1 MTVTTTTTTNTYTGD
16 GTTTAFSFTFEILE
30 TTDIKVIVVTTATGV
45 ESVRSI
51 GTGSTNYAVTG
62 TGNVNGGTVT
72 FVTAPTASETVFL
85 MRNMAFTQPTD
96 YRTNDPFPAET
107 HENALDRMALQIQQ
121 VSRRL
126 DRALLRP
133 ESDTTSGALPHNID
147 LKGGVLKFNS
157 SSGVPEADSSLTDVA
172 TSSANG
178 LMSSSDKAKL
188 DGIEASATT
197 DQTASEILS
206 AIKTVDG
213 ASSGLDADLLDGQ
226 QGSYYLDASN
236 FSGLGTVATLNVGIG
251 NNNIP
256 KFTSGVADNDFLKVD
271 GSVIEGRSAS
281 EVVSDLG
288 VITADS
294 TTTLTNKTID
304 ASQLSG
310 TIANARLD
318 AQLQDVAGLA
328 VTDGGFIVGD
338 GSNFVLETGATVR
351 TSLGLGTA
359 ATLDTGISNTN
370 IPKFT
375 SGVADND
382 FLKVDGTAIEGRSA
396 AEVLSDIGG
405 ITASSTDTLTN
416 KTIDASQLSGTVA
429 DARLPASI
437 SSDITG
443 NAATATLAST
453 TTVSDSTANTNFPVV
468 FHDESNGLLD
478 DTGALRYNPSTGELL
493 VPKLTVAGTTT
504 TVDTVTM
511 NAANAII
518 FEGAT
523 ADAHE
528 TTLTITD
535 PTADRTITLPN
546 ATGTVLLADGDGS
559 SLTNVNA
566 TTLDSLDST
575 SFLRSDA
582 ADTKTSGN
590 LHFSDNVKA
599 TFGDTSSPDLEIFHD
614 GNSSLIDDRGTG
626 SLFIRSSQV
635 NIQNNPS
642 ESSRENMATFA
653 ENGAVTLMHDGAVKF
668 FTTSSGATVT
678 GTLVAD
684 GVDLDDNEEIRL
696 GSSQDGAIRHTGSNL
711 QIFETTGGIQITNF
725 ANDLDVDIRTDDGS
739 GGTALY
745 FKADGSTGASE
756 LYNYGNLKL
765 ATTSTGATVTGVLTA
780 DGVDVGDNEKLRLGA
795 SQDLEI
801 FHDGS
806 NSAIIDQGTGGL
818 FIRGTAINIDDSSSN
833 DYITATEGGAVTLF
847 HNGSARLITT
857 STGAKVTGG
866 TGDGVLIIEA
876 DTDNVNE
883 SDTALLQLSQDGG
896 LVNAYIGFDGVN
908 NLFIKGTSTGD
919 IQLLTATGEVLAK
932 GTGNGAFELYHDN
945 SKKLETTSSGA
956 TVTGTLQ
963 AEANNTSSAGLVS
976 IQQSGTGD
984 ASINFALVGTKGY
997 SIGIDNSDSNKFKIS
1012 SSETIGTNDI
1022 LEIDTSNNAT
1032 LNGDLTLTSTDA
1044 GATENPTLDLFRNS
1058 ASPAVNDVIGH
1069 ITFSGENDASQKTTY
1084 AEIETIITDE
1094 TDGTEDSSVKFNA
1107 IRGGS
1112 STTYYQI
1119 GFGVNQFHKDVLIES
1134 SDAGAT
1140 ENPTLDLYRNSA
1152 SPADNDVLGHI
1163 HFSGE
1168 NDADQKVIYNEI
1180 ESRLIDASDG
1190 TEDGRLVINTMTG
1203 GSLITHYSTGFGFNQ
1218 FHREVLLA
1226 SGINLQFEGATS
1238 DGVRTTLTV
1247 ADPTSSRTITLPD
1260 ASGTVQVTSSSDR
1273 RLKKNI
1279 EQAQSASQKID
1290 DINVYQFDWIEDGKH
1305 EDFGVVAQEMQEV
1318 FPDCVAVQDPETGY
1332 LGIDY
1337 SKLVPVLLKEIKD
1350 LRARVADLE
1359 NKNG

>member
-85 MRNMAFTQPTD
+85 MRNMGFTQPTD

-310 TIANARLD
+310 T
-318 AQLQDVAGLA
+318 
-328 VTDGGFIVGD
+328 
-338 GSNFVLETGATVR
+338 
-351 TSLGLGTA
+351 
-359 ATLDTGISNTN
+359 
-370 IPKFT
+370 
-375 SGVADND
+375 
-382 FLKVDGTAIEGRSA
+382 
-396 AEVLSDIGG
+396 
-405 ITASSTDTLTN
+405 
-416 KTIDASQLSGTVA
+416 VA

-511 NAANAII
+511 NAANAIV

-535 PTADRTITLPN
+535 PTADRTITLPDATGTVSLLTN
-546 ATGTVLLADGDGS
+546 TETLTNKTLTTPVINGFSGTGNGSITGDLTLTSTDAGAGADPILELYRNSASPTDGDVLGEIHFFGNDEGGTKTKYAEIKSIAGSEDNGNERGQLLFNLVQNGTEDVQFISMGFNLIQFFKNPILRPNVNIQFEGSSDDAHETTLTVTDPTADRTITLPDATGTVLLADGDGS

-582 ADTKTSGN
+582 ADTKTSGH
-590 LHFSDNVKA
+590 LDFSDNVRLR
-599 TFGDTSSPDLEIFHD
+599 FGDGNDLQIFHN
-614 GNSSLIDDRGTG
+614 GSNSSIQDAGTG
-626 SLFIRSSQV
+626 GLI
-635 NIQNNPS
+635 IQAEASTKITNVGAS
-642 ESSRENMATFA
+642 ETY
-653 ENGAVTLMHDGAVKF
+653 AVFNQDGAV
-668 FTTSSGATVT
+668 
-678 GTLVAD
+678 D
-684 GVDLDDNEEIRL
+684 
-696 GSSQDGAIRHTGSNL
+696 
-711 QIFETTGGIQITNF
+711 
-725 ANDLDVDIRTDDGS
+725 
-739 GGTALY
+739 LY
-745 FKADGSTGASE
+745 FDNNKKF
-756 LYNYGNLKL
+756 N
-765 ATTSTGATVTGVLTA
+765 TTSTGATVTGVLTA
-780 DGVDVGDNEKLRLGA
+780 DGVDLGDDEKIRLGD

-801 FHDGS
+801 YHDGS
-806 NSAIIDQGTGGL
+806 NS
-818 FIRGTAINIDDSSSN
+818 FIKDT
-833 DYITATEGGAVTLF
+833 
-847 HNGSARLITT
+847 
-857 STGAKVTGG
+857 G
-866 TGDGVLIIEA
+866 TGDLVIEA
-876 DTDNVNE
+876 THLRFRADNGE
-883 SDTALLQLSQDGG
+883 TYFLGTA
-896 LVNAYIGFDGVN
+896 
-908 NLFIKGTSTGD
+908 
-919 IQLLTATGEVLAK
+919 
-932 GTGNGAFELYHDN
+932 NGSVELYHDN
-945 SKKLETTSSGA
+945 NKKLETTS
-956 TVTGTLQ
+956 TGVQITSFDPS
-963 AEANNTSSAGLVS
+963 ANEEP
-976 IQQSGTGD
+976 Q
-984 ASINFALVGTKGY
+984 
-997 SIGIDNSDSNKFKIS
+997 
-1012 SSETIGTNDI
+1012 
-1022 LEIDTSNNAT
+1022 
-1032 LNGDLTLTSTDA
+1032 
-1044 GATENPTLDLFRNS
+1044 LDLFRNS

-1069 ITFSGENDASQKTTY
+1069 ITFSGENDASEKITY

-1119 GFGVNQFHKDVLIES
+1119 GFGVNQFHQDVLIES

-1168 NDADQKVIYNEI
+1168 NDADQKVVYNEI
-1180 ESRLIDASDG
+1180 ESRLVDASDG
-1190 TEDGRLVINTMTG
+1190 TEDGRLVINSILNGTT
-1203 GSLITHYSTGFGFNQ
+1203 TTYYSTGFGFNQ
-1218 FHREVLLA
+1218 FHQDVLLA
-1226 SGINLQFEGATS
+1226 QNIELKFEGATN
-1238 DGVRTTLTV
+1238 DAVRTTLTV
-1247 ADPTSSRTITLPD
+1247 ADPSSNRTITLPD
-1260 ASGTVQVTSSSDR
+1260 ATGTTVLTSLADADASRGIIAVAAGRFDSDGSTVKASNLSCSRTATGNYTLTFGSARPDANYIVTGQI
-1273 RLKKNI
+1273 I
-1279 EQAQSASQKID
+1279 ESTSTKDDVKIH
-1290 DINVYQFDWIEDGKH
+1290 IEDGSQTTTAFNVNIYEGDNGTGADADVDRKFYIVVH
-1305 EDFGVVAQEMQEV
+1305 DF
-1318 FPDCVAVQDPETGY
+1318 
-1332 LGIDY
+1332 
-1337 SKLVPVLLKEIKD
+1337 
-1350 LRARVADLE
+1350 
-1359 NKNG
+1359 